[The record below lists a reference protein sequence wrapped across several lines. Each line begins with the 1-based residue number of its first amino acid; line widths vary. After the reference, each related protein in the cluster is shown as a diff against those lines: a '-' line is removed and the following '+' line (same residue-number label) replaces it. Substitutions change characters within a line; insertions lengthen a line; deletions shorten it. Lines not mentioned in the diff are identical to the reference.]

1 MSNEEREFIEQ
12 SMEHRERETRE
23 KEQAQKAKEKQRR
36 RNIIALSAGLLIAII
51 LSFVSFVM
59 WQRANKK
66 TIEAEKEKDNAQH
79 QAEIAEMNLAE
90 AVSHLSYSLL
100 SFNDSSRDAEAVI
113 KGIKAGKKAN
123 QKDVANEFKNI
134 VNLVTYNL
142 QALFNNS
149 VIELRTLSGHSDHV
163 FSVSF
168 SPDGKT
174 LASGSYDTVKLWNF
188 DLYLLLKHGYERI
201 EWYLKHNPDVGEEDR
216 GLCDDVLAH

>member
-123 QKDVANEFKNI
+123 
-134 VNLVTYNL
+134 TYNL